1 MLLNQTTPNWSR
13 ARAFRSFMLIY
24 WAIPIIDKNWA
35 VRAAALEAIAQ
46 VGDGARVPKIAVA
59 LDHEKDVVRF
69 TAAACVAHLTRLP
82 AKRSPAET
90 GKP

>member
-1 MLLNQTTPNWSR
+1 
-13 ARAFRSFMLIY
+13 MLIY
-24 WAIPIIDKNWA
+24 WARSTTDDNWA

-46 VGDGARVPKIAVA
+46 VRDGARVPKIAVA

-69 TAAACVAHLTRLP
+69 TAAACVAHLSRLP

>member
-1 MLLNQTTPNWSR
+1 M
-13 ARAFRSFMLIY
+13 Y
-24 WAIPIIDKNWA
+24 WARLTIDKNWA

-46 VGDGARVPKIAVA
+46 RGDHALVPRIAAA
-59 LDHEKDVVRF
+59 LDDEKDVVRF
-69 TAAACVAHLTRLP
+69 TAAACVAYLSELP

>member
-1 MLLNQTTPNWSR
+1 LV
-13 ARAFRSFMLIY
+13 Y
-24 WAIPIIDKNWA
+24 WARLTIDENWA

-46 VGDGARVPKIAVA
+46 RGDRALVPKIAAA
-59 LDHEKDVVRF
+59 LDDEKDVVRF
-69 TAAACVAHLTRLP
+69 TAAACVAHLSELP